1 MADSKISANGFERR
15 FRLACKPRGT
25 FSGEFGRLCEEK
37 PLNARTF
44 CDDTE
49 LDETMY
55 YRLKSKDEPPTLA
68 TVISLCVGLSLDT
81 LTAYHL
87 IALAGYSLRLDNQ
100 LHQLY
105 SYFMEKSEDLTIW
118 ECNELLRSKGYHKK
132 GELLGSQERKK

>member
-1 MADSKISANGFERR
+1 MGKISADGFKRR
-15 FRLACKPRGT
+15 FALACRPQGT
-25 FSGEFGRLCEEK
+25 WKDEINRLFVEQQIN
-37 PLNARTF
+37 PRTF

-87 IALAGYSLRLDNQ
+87 IALAGYTCSRATGSTGSTPTSLR
-100 LHQLY
+100 
-105 SYFMEKSEDLTIW
+105 TV
-118 ECNELLRSKGYHKK
+118 RT
-132 GELLGSQERKK
+132 